1 MNETFTLH
9 NQLKDALPRD
19 SCNVSIAR
27 QTTHLLASKACAA
40 NAMYSFNIQQH
51 DCIAVVGDTCG
62 RYMSLPSAT
71 LVLLCVILTR
81 ELLLFVLGS
90 VKVVSY
96 PAVGHHH

>member
-1 MNETFTLH
+1 
-9 NQLKDALPRD
+9 
-19 SCNVSIAR
+19 
-27 QTTHLLASKACAA
+27 
-40 NAMYSFNIQQH
+40 
-51 DCIAVVGDTCG
+51 
-62 RYMSLPSAT
+62 MSLPSAT